1 MIKAIIVDDEQHCI
15 NALLKL
21 VEPISNTIK
30 ITNTFNSVD
39 EALLKVQEISP
50 DLVFLD
56 VQINDKTGFDFLEEL
71 ETIPFEVIFTTAHEK
86 YAVQAFKFSAV
97 DYLLKPIDEDDFTQA
112 ISKLNLKIEAKDFSK
127 KVKSLLSNVNKN
139 DGQKRITIPTSE
151 GLEFLD
157 VADIIR
163 CESDVNY
170 TTIYTNDKRSLVVSK
185 TLKWFETLLQNAG
198 FFRIHNSHLI
208 NLSYIKKYTKGKGGY
223 VTLSDDSNIEVST
236 RKKEG
241 FIKALEFM
249 M

>member
-1 MIKAIIVDDEQHCI
+1 M
-15 NALLKL
+15 
-21 VEPISNTIK
+21 
-30 ITNTFNSVD
+30 
-39 EALLKVQEISP
+39 
-50 DLVFLD
+50 
-56 VQINDKTGFDFLEEL
+56 
-71 ETIPFEVIFTTAHEK
+71 
-86 YAVQAFKFSAV
+86 
-97 DYLLKPIDEDDFTQA
+97 KPIDEDDFTQA

-127 KVKSLLSNVNKN
+127 KVKSLLSNVTKN

>member
-30 ITNTFNSVD
+30 ISDTFNSVD

-56 VQINDKTGFDFLEEL
+56 VQINDKTGFDFLKEL

-127 KVKSLLSNVNKN
+127 KVKSLLSNVTKN

-223 VTLSDDSNIEVST
+223 VTLSDNSNIEVST

>member
-127 KVKSLLSNVNKN
+127 KVKSLLSNVTKN

>member
-127 KVKSLLSNVNKN
+127 KVKSLLSNVTKN

-223 VTLSDDSNIEVST
+223 VTLSDNSNIEVST

>member
-39 EALLKVQEISP
+39 EVLLKVQEISP

-97 DYLLKPIDEDDFTQA
+97 DYLLKPIDEDDFTRA

-127 KVKSLLSNVNKN
+127 KVKSLLSNVTKN

>member
-21 VEPISNTIK
+21 VEPLSDAIK
-30 ITNTFNSVD
+30 ITDTFNSVD
-39 EALLKVQEISP
+39 AALQVVHEISP

-56 VQINDKTGFDFLEEL
+56 VQINDKTGFDFLKEL

-127 KVKSLLSNVNKN
+127 KVKSLLSNVTKN

-223 VTLSDDSNIEVST
+223 VTLSDNSNIEVST

>member
-97 DYLLKPIDEDDFTQA
+97 DYLLKPIDEDDFTRA

-127 KVKSLLSNVNKN
+127 KVKSLLSNVTKN

>member
-21 VEPISNTIK
+21 VEPLSDAIK
-30 ITNTFNSVD
+30 ITDTFNSVD
-39 EALLKVQEISP
+39 AALQVVHEISP

-56 VQINDKTGFDFLEEL
+56 VQINDKTGFDFLKEL

-127 KVKSLLSNVNKN
+127 KVKSLLSNVTKN

>member
-127 KVKSLLSNVNKN
+127 KVKSLLSNVTKN

-223 VTLSDDSNIEVST
+223 VTLSYESNIEVST
-236 RKKEG
+236 LKKEG